1 MRAVIQ
7 RAESA
12 LVEVLGKDT
21 RSIGQG
27 IVVLL
32 GVMEG
37 DTQKDADLLAKKI
50 AQMRIFT
57 DDAGKMNLSLEQ
69 VGGSA
74 LVVSNFTLGGDWRS
88 GRRPSFIRS
97 ARPEQA
103 IPLYE
108 YFIEQLGQYEI
119 QSIQTG
125 EFGADMKLHLV
136 NDGPVTLM
144 MDSRVEGV

>member
-12 LVEVLGKDT
+12 SVEVLGKDT

-103 IPLYE
+103 VPLYE

>member
-12 LVEVLGKDT
+12 SVEILGKDT

-103 IPLYE
+103 VPLYE

-119 QSIQTG
+119 QSVQTG

>member
-12 LVEVLGKDT
+12 SVEVLGKDT

-103 IPLYE
+103 VPLYE
-108 YFIEQLGQYEI
+108 YFIAQLSQYEI

>member
-12 LVEVLGKDT
+12 SVEVLGKDT

-97 ARPEQA
+97 ARSEQA
-103 IPLYE
+103 VPLYE

-119 QSIQTG
+119 QSVQTG

>member
-12 LVEVLGKDT
+12 SVEVLGKDT

-103 IPLYE
+103 VPLYE

-119 QSIQTG
+119 QSVQTG

>member
-1 MRAVIQ
+1 MRAVLQ
-7 RAESA
+7 RVESA
-12 LVEVLGKDT
+12 SVVIWEKET
-21 RSIGQG
+21 NSIGRG

-37 DTQKDADLLAKKI
+37 DTEKDADLLAKKI
-50 AQMRIFT
+50 AQMRIFS

-69 VGGSA
+69 VGGEA

-103 IPLYE
+103 VPLYE
-108 YFIEQLGQYEI
+108 YFLRQLGQYQI
-119 QSIQTG
+119 KSIQTG
-125 EFGADMKLHLV
+125 EFGADMKLHLI
-136 NDGPVTLM
+136 NDGPVTMM

>member
-12 LVEVLGKDT
+12 SVEVLGKDT

-69 VGGSA
+69 VGGSV

-103 IPLYE
+103 VPLYE
-108 YFIEQLGQYEI
+108 SFIAQLGQYEI

>member
-12 LVEVLGKDT
+12 SVEVLGKDT

-69 VGGSA
+69 VGGSV

-119 QSIQTG
+119 QNIQTG